1 MNSAPLSV
9 AIALGSNLG
18 DRRYWLNRAVSEL
31 RNYVDVV
38 RVSRYVETEPV
49 DAPAG
54 SDRFLNAVIVGST
67 RRSPDELLQAVR
79 DVESLLGRRRGVRNA
94 PRNIDIDII
103 LFSAVMRRSEP
114 LTLPHPR
121 FHEREFV
128 LAPLRELRMAWNDP
142 RSGARLD

>member
-1 MNSAPLSV
+1 
-9 AIALGSNLG
+9 
-18 DRRYWLNRAVSEL
+18 
-31 RNYVDVV
+31 
-38 RVSRYVETEPV
+38 VSRYVETEPV

-54 SDRFLNAVIVGST
+54 SGRFLNAVIVGST

-79 DVESLLGRRRGVRNA
+79 DVEALLGRRRGVRNA

-103 LFSAVMRRSEP
+103 LFSAVMRRSEL

-142 RSGARLD
+142 RSGVRLD